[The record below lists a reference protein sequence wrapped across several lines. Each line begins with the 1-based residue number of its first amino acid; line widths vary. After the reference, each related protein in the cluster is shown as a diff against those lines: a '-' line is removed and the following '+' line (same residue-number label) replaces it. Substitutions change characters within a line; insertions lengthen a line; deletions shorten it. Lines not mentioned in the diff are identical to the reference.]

1 MIKSID
7 LKNWK
12 VHSDTHL
19 DFDKGVNILIGIMG
33 AGKSSIVDAISF
45 GLFGTFPALNSGRVK
60 LDNLISNSANVNEAS
75 VKLEFDIDNNSYTVT
90 RKIKREKG
98 ADALLEKNGKFLQT
112 QPKRVNEE
120 IESLLKLNYDTFIK
134 AIYAEQNK
142 LDYFLDIR
150 KGERKKSIDEMLGL
164 DRFTNVDENAT
175 SVIGMINRIIK
186 EDEQLI
192 GNIDVRSIKQQIED
206 LSVKKQDILGEIG
219 SYKSEFGKLSL
230 EVEKYA
236 NSLKEMKEKRLKKLK
251 LKEEMASISSKIN
264 TLKAEMEKI
273 SVPMQ
278 KEELENNYLIAKNK
292 FESLSADLEKSRKQQ
307 MDLARDI
314 ATAKSDFEAN
324 SKKLKENEEILL
336 KVKEFEKL
344 DLDKAI
350 AEAEDRI
357 NKENLEIASDEGS
370 VKELSKWV
378 AELSKDISKCPV
390 CDREIGTDLRLK
402 LLEEKNSSIADYKS
416 KILLH
421 KNELN
426 ALKEKFNAFN
436 EDKRKLDI
444 LRGKLED
451 IDKIKQIIDL
461 LSSKSQN
468 LKSQYELV
476 AKTVEGYNSNREQA
490 REDVNKIEKYIE
502 DLKRQET
509 LKKSIDTEN
518 KALKEKNGEFQ
529 SIDISED
536 RIENLQNEYNNLY
549 SKRNEIKIRYETGKK
564 RYDDILLQIADK
576 INQVNRVEE
585 SEERVSSRKRLVS
598 SLEKFRTA
606 LKETESGLR
615 NRLVSSVND
624 VMADLWPKIYP
635 YGDYEYIMLNT
646 YKDDY
651 LLEGIVNINGKKEK
665 VSIDSFA
672 SGGERSTASLA
683 LRIALGMV
691 IVPNLKWIILD
702 EPTHNL
708 DAAGISRLVSVFSET
723 LPDIVEQIFI
733 ITHDDSLK
741 QVHPAKIYMVERDKE
756 ARAPAA
762 ISEL

>member
-12 VHSDTHL
+12 VHKDTYL
-19 DFDKGVNILIGIMG
+19 EFGKGVNILIGIMG
-33 AGKSSIVDAISF
+33 AGKSSIIDAMSF

-60 LDNLISNSANVNEAS
+60 LDNLISNSGNAEEAS
-75 VKLEFDIDNNSYTVT
+75 VKLTFDIDNNIYAVT
-90 RKIKREKG
+90 RKIKKGKG
-98 ADALLEKNGKFLQT
+98 ADALLEKNGEFLQT

-134 AIYAEQNK
+134 AVYAEQNK

-164 DRFTNVDENAT
+164 DRFTNVEENTT
-175 SVIGMINRIIK
+175 SVIGMINRIVK

-192 GNIDVRSIKQQIED
+192 GNIDVRLIKQQIKD
-206 LSVKKQDILGEIG
+206 LSQKKQEILEEIS
-219 SYKSEFGKLSL
+219 SYKLEFGKLNG

-236 NSLKEMKEKRLKKLK
+236 NLLKELKESRAKKLK
-251 LKEEMASISSKIN
+251 LKEEIASISSKIN

-273 SVPMQ
+273 NIPMPNA
-278 KEELENNYLIAKNK
+278 ELESSHLLAKSK
-292 FESLSADLEKSRKQQ
+292 FESLSLDLEKFRKQQ
-307 MDLARDI
+307 MDLAKEI
-314 ATAKSDFEAN
+314 ASVNSDFDTN
-324 SKKLKENEEILL
+324 SKKLKENEEIAA
-336 KVKEFEKL
+336 KIKEFEKL
-344 DLDKAI
+344 DLEKAI
-350 AEAEDRI
+350 SETQDKI
-357 NKENLEIASDEGS
+357 NHKNLEIAADEGG

-390 CDREIGTDLRLK
+390 CDRELDTDLRLK
-402 LLEEKNSSIADYKS
+402 LLKEKNDSITEYRS
-416 KILLH
+416 KIALYKKEL
-421 KNELN
+421 NEL
-426 ALKEKFNAFN
+426 KDKFDTFN
-436 EDKRKLDI
+436 NDKRKLDI
-444 LRGKLED
+444 LKGKLED
-451 IDKIKQIIDL
+451 VEKIKQILDL
-461 LSSKSQN
+461 LSSKKEN
-468 LKSQYELV
+468 LKLQYNSV
-476 AKTVEGYNSNREQA
+476 AKTVEDYNSKRDLA
-490 REDVNKIEKYIE
+490 RAEVSKIEKYIE
-502 DLKRQET
+502 DLKRQES
-509 LKKSIDTEN
+509 LKKSIDSETKLLES
-518 KALKEKNGEFQ
+518 KNNEFQ
-529 SIDISED
+529 LIDISEEA
-536 RIENLQNEYNNLY
+536 IENAQNEYNNLY
-549 SKRNEIKIRYETGKK
+549 SKHNEVKVRYETGKK
-564 RYDDILLQIADK
+564 RYDDLLVQISDK

-606 LKETESGLR
+606 LQETESELR
-615 NRLVSSVND
+615 NRLVASVNEL
-624 VMADLWPKIYP
+624 MADLWPKIYP

-651 LLEGIVNINGKKEK
+651 LLEGIINVNGKSEK

-708 DAAGISRLVSVFSET
+708 DAAGISKLVSVFSET

-733 ITHDDSLK
+733 ITHDDNLK
-741 QVHPAKIYMVERDKE
+741 QVHQAKIYMIDRDKG
-756 ARAPAA
+756 AGTPTL
-762 ISEL
+762 ISEV